1 MMHNLIYLLRMRKAS
16 ARFELHS
23 AGKMRIEDLFV
34 DSQAETGVSIPTN
47 VRTDIN
53 TETGLCY
60 YGYRFYHP
68 ALMRWLNRDPI
79 GERGGLN
86 LYAYCKNAASCFF
99 DDLGGQTSPFT
110 FAGDPNKKNEGRSV
124 GDYIALW
131 GPNQGSFSV
140 MWEYEGSD
148 CCDENKET
156 EKHGPL
162 FFNATSDYY
171 PVWNMETIDENVP
184 IPYLTPAFGV
194 NGLSGATQGKV
205 YGEKGK
211 MTITVIWTSSSAPAN
226 TYLNPTGNTDY
237 YRHGAAWNLPN
248 HFPWTD
254 RPFAPFGNE
263 GKVKNQGSQKVVITA
278 SWNNCTRAGEEIGT
292 RISGVN
298 ETGSSIGIGKPRNK
312 QR

>member
-1 MMHNLIYLLRMRKAS
+1 
-16 ARFELHS
+16 
-23 AGKMRIEDLFV
+23 
-34 DSQAETGVSIPTN
+34 
-47 VRTDIN
+47 
-53 TETGLCY
+53 
-60 YGYRFYHP
+60 
-68 ALMRWLNRDPI
+68 
-79 GERGGLN
+79 
-86 LYAYCKNAASCFF
+86 
-99 DDLGGQTSPFT
+99 
-110 FAGDPNKKNEGRSV
+110 
-124 GDYIALW
+124 
-131 GPNQGSFSV
+131 
-140 MWEYEGSD
+140 
-148 CCDENKET
+148 
-156 EKHGPL
+156 
-162 FFNATSDYY
+162 
-171 PVWNMETIDENVP
+171 METIDENVP